1 MKCIWLAAS
10 AAVVLA
16 APATAADLAIH
27 TKAPVLEPA
36 PGWSGFYAGL
46 HAGYAWRNS
55 DPAVDYVGDP
65 TTNAL
70 PAAMPSLRGSGFT
83 GGAQAGY
90 NWQLGR
96 WMLGGEVDFSWL
108 GAGSAVRVQP
118 FWVTDPFINYMDM
131 SSRYEWLSTARLR
144 AGVLATPDLL
154 LYATGGLAVTQVVD
168 SATHAYPL
176 MPSIGTWSERR
187 TLYGAVLGGG
197 LEYAF
202 APNWSVK
209 AEYLHAFFNHVNP
222 QWTTPD
228 LVVGSPISFA
238 HSLDLARVG
247 VNYRLNAP
255 REAAASNAF
264 ASRNM
269 PVSWSGF
276 YAGVHAGY
284 GWGSSDP
291 FSTANIQHNQ
301 PLDLARL
308 PAVSP
313 KGALGGAQ
321 LGYNWQTGVLVLG
334 GELDV
339 SAFNGKGQSTI
350 SPLYIGFGD
359 TGTFTSRYDWFA
371 TARLRAGFTP
381 VADLLLYAT
390 GGLAITRV
398 TDTAVDS
405 NIPQF
410 FNNPPTATF
419 SGSSTLF
426 GGTVGGGLEYAFAP
440 HWSVKAE
447 YLYAAFN
454 KTAPRYDTVGWAPPF
469 VGFDHTLNIVRAG
482 INYQFGGAN

>member
-1 MKCIWLAAS
+1 MKRIWFAAS
-10 AAVVLA
+10 AAIVLA
-16 APATAADLAIH
+16 APAMAADLPIH
-27 TKAPVLEPA
+27 TKAPVIEP
-36 PGWSGFYAGL
+36 PSGWSGFYAGL
-46 HAGYAWRNS
+46 NAGYARRNS

-83 GGAQAGY
+83 GGAPAGY
-90 NWQLGR
+90 TWQRGR
-96 WMLGGEVDFSWL
+96 WGLGGAADFSWL

-131 SSRYEWLSTARLR
+131 SSRYDWLSTARLR
-144 AGVLATPDLL
+144 AGVLVTPDLL
-154 LYATGGLAVTQVVD
+154 LYATGGLAITQVVD
-168 SATHAYPL
+168 SATHTYPTF
-176 MPSIGTWSERR
+176 PSTGTWSERR
-187 TLYGAVLGGG
+187 TLYGAALGGG
-197 LEYAF
+197 LEYGF

-209 AEYLHAFFNHVNP
+209 AEYLHAFFNNVNP

-247 VNYRLNAP
+247 VNYRWNAP
-255 REAAASNAF
+255 QVGGASSAF
-264 ASRNM
+264 ASCA
-269 PVSWSGF
+269 PTTWSGF

-291 FSTANIQHNQ
+291 FSTANVQHNQ
-301 PLDLARL
+301 PWDLATL
-308 PAVSP
+308 PAASP

-321 LGYNWQTGVLVLG
+321 LGYNWQTGVFVFG
-334 GELDV
+334 GEVDV
-339 SAFNGKGQSTI
+339 SAFNGGSQSTI
-350 SPLYIGFGD
+350 SPLYIGLGD
-359 TGTFTSRYDWFA
+359 TGTFSSRYDWLA

-390 GGLAITRV
+390 GGLAVTRV

-410 FNNPPTATF
+410 FNNPPTTTF
-419 SGSSTLF
+419 NASSTLF
-426 GGTVGGGLEYAFAP
+426 GGAVGGGLEYAFVSR
-440 HWSVKAE
+440 WSFKAE

-482 INYQFGGAN
+482 INYQFGAVN